1 METESPRGFKAIF
14 ADRNLL
20 LMLAL
25 GFSSGLPIRLVY
37 VTPSIWFHEAGVPL
51 ATISLIY
58 EMTLPYS
65 LKFLW
70 APFIDQYDAP
80 FFGARFGRRRGWMLV
95 AQIACALALI
105 GVGFGDPAHNL
116 AWSALFALA
125 LGFAGATQDIVIDGW
140 RIAITPPERQ
150 GVMASA
156 AQYGY
161 QIALFVAGAGALYLA
176 QYGSW
181 KIAYLAMAA
190 LMAVGAIACLYAPEP
205 QSKGALHVK
214 VSMRDAIADPLREI
228 FRRLGPNVALFLL
241 LIAIYR
247 LPDYVSGAMANLL
260 YSTVGFTKAEIAT
273 VTKLYGF
280 WVGLAGVFVGGLSV
294 VRLGLMPSMLIGGVA
309 ASVSHLSFA
318 WLAVSGPR
326 LDIFTAAI
334 SIENFATFFASTV
347 LIAFMSTI
355 VSPAYAATQ
364 YAIVTSIYALVG
376 KFAGGA
382 SGKLVEIFGFPTFF
396 IGTACIGLPVAA
408 LCLIVWRVQFLSDKK
423 TAGPETPSPEQDSLA

>member
-1 METESPRGFKAIF
+1 MEPESPRGFKALF
-14 ADRNLL
+14 ADRNLA

-37 VTPSIWFHEAGVPL
+37 VAPSIWFHEAGVPL

-95 AQIACALALI
+95 TQIACALALV

-116 AWSALFALA
+116 AWSAIFALL
-125 LGFAGATQDIVIDGW
+125 LGFAGATQDIVVDGW
-140 RIAITPPERQ
+140 RIAVTPPERQ
-150 GVMASA
+150 GLMASA
-156 AQYGY
+156 SMYGY
-161 QIALFVAGAGALYLA
+161 NVALFVAGAGALYLA

-181 KIAYLAMAA
+181 KLAYMVMAA
-190 LMAVGAIACLYAPEP
+190 LMSVGAFACLQAPEP
-205 QSKGALHVK
+205 VATGRLHAK
-214 VSMRDAIADPLREI
+214 VSLYDAIVDPLKEI
-228 FRRLGPNVALFLL
+228 FQRLGSKVALFLL

-260 YSTVGFTKAEIAT
+260 YSSVGFTKAEIAT

-280 WVGLAGVFVGGLSV
+280 WIGLAGVFVGGFSV
-294 VRLGLMPSMLIGGVA
+294 ARLGLMPSMLIGGLA
-309 ASVSHLSFA
+309 ASLSHLSFA

-326 LDIFTAAI
+326 LDIFTVAI
-334 SIENFATFFASTV
+334 SIENFATFYASTV

-382 SGKLVEIFGFPTFF
+382 SGKLVEIFGFPAFF
-396 IGTACIGLPVAA
+396 IGTACIGVPVVA
-408 LCLIVWRVQFLSDKK
+408 LCLIVWRVQAQSDKK
-423 TAGPETPSPEQDSLA
+423 DAGAQQNSLA